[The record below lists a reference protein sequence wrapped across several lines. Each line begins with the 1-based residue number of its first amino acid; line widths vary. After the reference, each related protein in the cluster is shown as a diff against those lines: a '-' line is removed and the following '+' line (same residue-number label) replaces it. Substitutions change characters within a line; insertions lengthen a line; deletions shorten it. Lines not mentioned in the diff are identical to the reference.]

1 MQETGVDGIVDDV
14 LYKNI
19 VGGLHCLC
27 PSLPLPLPSPSPF
40 SFSFSLSFSLF
51 LLLLCLSLPIPLFL
65 SLLSAMAS
73 LLLGASSLLAVLT
86 APAANAQFVTPPTDL
101 TDSKGYLDIP
111 VRFKEVPEGIC
122 ELTPGVKSYSGYV
135 DVFEDQHV
143 FFWFFE
149 SRQKDPENAPLT
161 VWING
166 GPGSSSMIGLFQ
178 ELGPC
183 GVDANGDV
191 YNNPYAW
198 K

>member
-1 MQETGVDGIVDDV
+1 
-14 LYKNI
+14 
-19 VGGLHCLC
+19 
-27 PSLPLPLPSPSPF
+27 
-40 SFSFSLSFSLF
+40 
-51 LLLLCLSLPIPLFL
+51 
-65 SLLSAMAS
+65 MAS

-86 APAANAQFVTPPTDL
+86 APAANAQFVTPPSDL